1 MPTTRKTLRQ
11 RIGGLDYCGETVIS
25 TAMTGSST
33 AQIVDTKLANQDST
47 FVGAQVV
54 ITSGAASGDRRWVT
68 QYTGSTGTI
77 TVDRAFS
84 AAVASGDAYEL
95 HRVFSAD
102 DKDDAINNAI
112 LEAKARWPRI
122 IEDASILMV
131 ANQYAYALG
140 TLAVPL
146 DPIALLDLVEW
157 DPGLSGTG
165 YPWNKFDDDEYYIR
179 KSEVSG
185 AVTLTLQLRRY
196 PPYAGKAIRLTYRV
210 RPSTFTND
218 TAALNPD
225 EEGFAAYL
233 CAKATAM
240 LAEKRANLASE
251 GASRNEHWSAMAARF
266 QQKAEQIM
274 AQDREPPVPGRVI
287 FGVGDSQSR
296 SWVWHGKD
304 QGWFRS

>member
-11 RIGGLDYCGETVIS
+11 RIGGLDYSADMIAS

-33 AQIVDTKLANQDST
+33 TQIVDTKLANQDST

-54 ITSGAASGDRRWVT
+54 ITSGAALGDRRWVT

-84 AAVASGDAYEL
+84 AAVANGDAYEL
-95 HRVFSAD
+95 HRVFAAD

-112 LEAKARWPRI
+112 LEAKTRWPRI
-122 IEDASILMV
+122 IEDTSIVMA
-131 ANQYAYALG
+131 ANTYSYSLGAL
-140 TLAVPL
+140 TVPL
-146 DPIALLDLVEW
+146 DPIVLLDLVEW

-165 YPWNKFDDDEYYIR
+165 YPWVKFDDDEYYIR
-179 KSEVSG
+179 KNDT
-185 AVTLTLQLRRY
+185 AITLQLRRY

-210 RPSTFTND
+210 RPSTFAND
-218 TAALNPD
+218 TTALNPD
-225 EEGFAAYL
+225 EEGFAAYI

-240 LAEKRANLASE
+240 LAEKRSNLASE
-251 GASRNEHWSAMAARF
+251 GGVRKEHWLTMAERF
-266 QQKAEQIM
+266 NAKAEQIM
-274 AQDREPPVPGRVI
+274 SQDREPSVPGRVI
-287 FGVGDSQSR
+287 FSTGDSPSR
-296 SWVWHGKD
+296 SWVWHGRD